1 MKTEVNNYDD
11 QEVRNLPVLYTI
23 PKWSLVRRLGP
34 NPNNT
39 YYYVLEL
46 DKWIHMSTLGRE
58 LKKLGKSTQEYYDRW
73 FLNIIV
79 PSDRPKCSN
88 PNCGREAR
96 FLALYRGY
104 SKWCYNP
111 DTGKPYPE
119 CNFYLRS
126 EVQNRPEVRSK
137 KIEAYADPVVKAK
150 MAAGGAK
157 VDHKDPEYIAKMRIS
172 VKEAKNRPEV
182 KARRKATDAL
192 PETRARRSAAARKAA
207 PQISATNKLTF
218 SNPEVKA
225 ARKAQSKAV
234 MSDPEVRRK
243 IGEKN
248 AVSVS
253 KAWEEGKYDNRAG
266 RLGIKCSTTLESGE
280 VVSFDSTYEKRFFDY
295 SLSDEFVVT
304 ISRSKHRVPYFIT
317 KEQSER
323 LSTEHKYIKEGFHTY
338 YPDFTIIRSS
348 GVEELVEVK
357 ADYLIDNEIV
367 TIKRNAAIQYCKEHH
382 LIHYTVTEKFLES
395 HNEEDI
401 YYHVREDDW
410 I

>member
-1 MKTEVNNYDD
+1 
-11 QEVRNLPVLYTI
+11 
-23 PKWSLVRRLGP
+23 
-34 NPNNT
+34 
-39 YYYVLEL
+39 
-46 DKWIHMSTLGRE
+46 MSTLGRE

-73 FLNIIV
+73 FLNITV

-88 PNCGREAR
+88 PNCSREAR

-253 KAWEEGKYDNRAG
+253 KAWEEGKYDNKKFK
-266 RLGIKCSTTLESGE
+266 LGEKSNIVLESGE
-280 VVSFDSTYEKRFFDY
+280 VVGFDSNYERNFFLHY
-295 SLSDEFVVT
+295 
-304 ISRSKHRVPYFIT
+304 Y
-317 KEQSER
+317 QSEDILVIHR
-323 LSTEHKYIKEGFHTY
+323 AKHKVKYYVSEEVSKKLSTDDKLIRHGWHTY
-338 YPDFTIIRSS
+338 IPDFTIIRTS
-348 GVEELVEVK
+348 GIEELVEVK
-357 ADYLIDNEIV
+357 PEYLLDNEIV
-367 TIKRNAAIQYCKEHH
+367 VLKRNAAIEYCKKNH
-382 LIHYTVTEKFLES
+382 LVHYTVTENFLKS